1 MLFKVAG
8 IAILL
13 AFYGCHF
20 AKMISQGKK
29 GIKTNQMGKGKTG
42 FVKAVECTLGVA
54 TILVPIAEVVSIV
67 LGTTYLPMWARIAG
81 AVIGASGVAIFIS
94 AVLTMRDSW
103 RAGVSE
109 TDKTE
114 LVTNG
119 IFNLSRN
126 PAFLGF
132 DLVYL
137 GILLMFFN
145 WVLLLLSCFAALMLH
160 LQIVNV
166 EEDHMLI
173 TFGDDYL
180 KYKKR
185 VNRYIGRKKFKEKIE
200 FEKGTN
206 F

>member
-1 MLFKVAG
+1 MIFRIIG

-13 AFYGCHF
+13 VFYGCYF
-20 AKMISQGKK
+20 GKMIAQRKK
-29 GIKTNQMGKGKTG
+29 GIVTDHIGKGKTG
-42 FVKAVECTLGVA
+42 FVKFVECTMKIA
-54 TILVPIAEVVSIV
+54 AIIVPIAEVASIV
-67 LGTTYLPMWARIAG
+67 LVTSYLPLWARIAG
-81 AVIGASGVAIFIS
+81 AVIAVIGVVIFIT
-94 AVLTMRDSW
+94 AVFTMRDSW

-119 IFNLSRN
+119 IFSISRN

-145 WVLLLLSCFAALMLH
+145 LILFSLSCFAALMLH

-173 TFGDDYL
+173 AFGDDYL

-185 VNRYIGRKKFKEKIE
+185 VCRYFGRKRIK
-200 FEKGTN
+200 
-206 F
+206 